1 MTEREK
7 GSREKA
13 EERQRWD
20 TRENIHT
27 QISTVCVPLS
37 LSKSSMVIHLL
48 KINFPTWKWQDKQ
61 LKCQLGE
68 KKKVMRKQEKERKR

>member
-1 MTEREK
+1 
-7 GSREKA
+7 
-13 EERQRWD
+13 
-20 TRENIHT
+20 
-27 QISTVCVPLS
+27 
-37 LSKSSMVIHLL
+37 MVIHLL